1 MILNSIK
8 KTEKLEYLFNLLDYE
23 MMEYIYM
30 VIVYKEDDLK
40 YSALTLNNMLTYY
53 IDVRKIL
60 YSDSPD
66 NQKDLFLCLTCSRSD
81 FREYRNK
88 LKREWKYRKPK
99 QDLDMTD
106 KIQYVVNFL
115 TNEYIYQV
123 LEDSCIDPEYSAVTL
138 NNEMICYLEL
148 LDLVGMNSLKKVR
161 DLFLSL
167 GHTESEFDIFE
178 EKRKKESVY
187 YRGKQ
192 YTE

>member
-53 IDVRKIL
+53 IDVRKIF
-60 YSDSPD
+60 YSDSPN

-88 LKREWKYRKPK
+88 LKREWKYRKAE
-99 QDLDMTD
+99 QELDMTD

-115 TNEYIYQV
+115 TNEHIYQV

-148 LDLVGMNSLKKVR
+148 LDLVGLNSTKRVR

-178 EKRKKESVY
+178 EKRRKESVY
-187 YRGKQ
+187 YGSKQ
-192 YTE
+192 YAE